1 LIDYFNQRRSQ
12 ITYDGLQHV
21 SLVVQCVILATIIA
35 LVVAIAVY
43 RSNWATQ
50 LAEGVGAIGLTI
62 PSFALLGLLIAPL
75 GLGVLTSVV
84 AVTFYALL
92 PILRNAVVG
101 LAGVDRSLIESA
113 RGIGMS
119 RFRTL
124 WQVEIPLAWPVILN
138 GIRVSTQMVM
148 GIAAVAAY
156 VLGPGLGG
164 YIFEGLSRLGGSGAL
179 PATVIGTVGVII
191 LAFILDVLL
200 LLVGRVTT
208 SRGIRV

>member
-164 YIFEGLSRLGGSGAL
+164 YIFEGLSRLGGSGAF

-200 LLVGRVTT
+200 LLKKNKK
-208 SRGIRV
+208 SKSKNI

>member
-1 LIDYFNQRRSQ
+1 MIDYFQNRRSQ
-12 ITYDGLQHV
+12 IAYDGFQHV
-21 SLVVQCVILATIIA
+21 SLVVQCVLLATVIA
-35 LVVAIAVY
+35 LVLAILVY
-43 RSNWATQ
+43 RSSFATQ
-50 LAEGVGAIGLTI
+50 VAEGVGAVGLTI
-62 PSFALLGLLIAPL
+62 PSFALLGLLIAPF
-75 GLGVLTSVV
+75 GLGVLTSVI

-124 WQVEIPLAWPVILN
+124 WQIEIPLAWPVILN
-138 GIRVSTQMVM
+138 GIRVSTQLVM

-164 YIFEGLSRLGGSGAL
+164 YIFEGLSRLGGSGAV
-179 PATVIGTVGVII
+179 PAAAVGTIGVII

-200 LLVGRVTT
+200 LLLGRLTT
-208 SRGIRV
+208 SRGLRV